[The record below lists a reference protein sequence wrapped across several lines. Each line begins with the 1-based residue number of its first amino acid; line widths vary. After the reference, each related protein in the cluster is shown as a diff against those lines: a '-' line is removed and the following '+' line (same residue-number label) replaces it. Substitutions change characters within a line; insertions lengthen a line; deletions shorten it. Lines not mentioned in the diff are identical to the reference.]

1 MGLGRA
7 LYRGVKAAA
16 KGGDA
21 ERVIGQAVG
30 GLVPLAIKG
39 GSEKVSG
46 RVERGLRNVSDS
58 GRSGTFSNHSTE
70 SDAWGDSPALPKPP
84 APGKSNLPK
93 PPPPPPIDPWE

>member
-39 GSEKVSG
+39 GAEKVSG

-58 GRSGTFSNHSTE
+58 GRSGTFTNHSS
-70 SDAWGDSPALPKPP
+70 SDDPWGDSSTPSTPKAK
-84 APGKSNLPK
+84 APEV
-93 PPPPPPIDPWE
+93 DPWA